1 MEQTLTALPPC
12 APLAWEP
19 GGLGP
24 NPDRGPPHLPLVRE
38 GRPLLLS
45 GTLCQGSAQPVS
57 QGIGVLRTPHAGS
70 PPQPRWALWRL
81 FPQGAEAPSSLIA
94 PPRSRSLDS
103 PAVCRAGGLGE
114 PISCTVG
121 RQEEEKHEPAR
132 AGRMRSAG
140 TAAARGNVPAP
151 SPAPSRAPPA
161 PPSLALSR
169 ESQSGARPGSAAPRG
184 CGGTRSRR
192 GCAGR
197 ERRVPAAAAGRY
209 RGAGRAGRQRDRPW
223 GRRAGVGMRG
233 WPSDSGPPTFWLR

>member
-1 MEQTLTALPPC
+1 MVRSLGLRKSPC
-12 APLAWEP
+12 GTKPSPHSHPARPWPGSP
-19 GGLGP
+19 GGSGLT
-24 NPDRGPPHLPLVRE
+24 RTRRPPHLPLVRA

-57 QGIGVLRTPHAGS
+57 QGIGVPGAPHAGS

-81 FPQGAEAPSSLIA
+81 FLQGAEAPSSLII

-103 PAVCRAGGLGE
+103 PAVSSAGGLGE

-121 RQEEEKHEPAR
+121 GQEEEKHEPAR
-132 AGRMRSAG
+132 AARMPSAG
-140 TAAARGNVPAP
+140 TAAARSTVPAP

-184 CGGTRSRR
+184 WGDSEPSRLRGARAARPGR
-192 GCAGR
+192 GCR
-197 ERRVPAAAAGRY
+197 EVPGSGTGGQAAGRAL
-209 RGAGRAGRQRDRPW
+209 GTQGWAW
-223 GRRAGVGMRG
+223 G
-233 WPSDSGPPTFWLR
+233 